1 MNKEL
6 LTQAGIDVNDGIRR
20 FNDKEDLYERFLFT
34 FPKDVN
40 YDIMCE
46 AISKGDAEQA
56 FQAANAFDWI
66 TGNLSLNQLYNH
78 IIPLVD
84 SLKKRRMEKVNE
96 LLEVVSVDY
105 DKVIKALSTNDKK

>member
-1 MNKEL
+1 
-6 LTQAGIDVNDGIRR
+6 
-20 FNDKEDLYERFLFT
+20 
-34 FPKDVN
+34 
-40 YDIMCE
+40 MCE

-56 FQAANAFDWI
+56 FQAANALKGI

>member
-40 YDIMCE
+40 YDIMSE
-46 AISKGDAEQA
+46 AISTGDAEQA
-56 FQAANAFDWI
+56 FQAANALKGI

>member
-56 FQAANAFDWI
+56 FQAANALKGI
-66 TGNLSLNQLYNH
+66 TGNLSLNQLLDKTLEMNVFALYPFLNGSS
-78 IIPLVD
+78 PLRALFSKLAMQLLIS
-84 SLKKRRMEKVNE
+84 SL
-96 LLEVVSVDY
+96 DFFAY
-105 DKVIKALSTNDKK
+105 

>member
-56 FQAANAFDWI
+56 FQAANALKGI

-84 SLKKRRMEKVNE
+84 SLKKRRMEKVNDFLRWFQWIMTK
-96 LLEVVSVDY
+96 LLKRY
-105 DKVIKALSTNDKK
+105 LLMIKK

>member
-40 YDIMCE
+40 YYTMCE

-56 FQAANAFDWI
+56 FQAANALKGI

-84 SLKKRRMEKVNE
+84 SLKKNGEGKWTSWGGFSG
-96 LLEVVSVDY
+96 LWQSY
-105 DKVIKALSTNDKK
+105 

>member
-46 AISKGDAEQA
+46 Q
-56 FQAANAFDWI
+56 
-66 TGNLSLNQLYNH
+66 NL
-78 IIPLVD
+78 
-84 SLKKRRMEKVNE
+84 
-96 LLEVVSVDY
+96 
-105 DKVIKALSTNDKK
+105 ALAVCDNI

>member
-1 MNKEL
+1 
-6 LTQAGIDVNDGIRR
+6 
-20 FNDKEDLYERFLFT
+20 
-34 FPKDVN
+34 
-40 YDIMCE
+40 
-46 AISKGDAEQA
+46 
-56 FQAANAFDWI
+56 
-66 TGNLSLNQLYNH
+66 LYNH